1 VAELGLG
8 EEWIGKGN
16 LEVQTGPVLHLRET
30 ATKMGLLRKHGG
42 MLLVTSRG
50 RALRGDPARLWWHPG
65 NGHTNLECAP
75 LAEIMDHSHLVPEA
89 RSLGA
94 HRRAGNGR

>member
-1 VAELGLG
+1 MAELGLG

-16 LEVQTGPVLHLRET
+16 REVQTGPVLHLRET

-50 RALRGDPARLWWHPG
+50 RALRGDPTRQW
-65 NGHTNLECAP
+65 
-75 LAEIMDHSHLVPEA
+75 
-89 RSLGA
+89 
-94 HRRAGNGR
+94 

>member
-1 VAELGLG
+1 MAELGLG

-50 RALRGDPARLWWHPG
+50 ALCVAIRLAYGDTWRTGRRIWNARRWRRSW
-65 NGHTNLECAP
+65 TTACA
-75 LAEIMDHSHLVPEA
+75 VPELA
-89 RSLGA
+89 
-94 HRRAGNGR
+94 